1 MYRDDKNYDLNGWLF
16 GCDMLPGFDRLNSAR
31 NLLSRNFEYLCIRGS
46 ITDNFTEPRLF
57 LYESANKVHATV
69 R

>member
-1 MYRDDKNYDLNGWLF
+1 MYRDVKDYDLKGWLF
-16 GCDMLPGFDRLNSAR
+16 GCDMLPEIDMFNSAC

-46 ITDNFTEPRLF
+46 ITDNFTETRLF